1 MWCRVFRFWH
11 QNRQLRFGDLSLKIT
26 ATVSLFGTQNQ
37 AGFGLS
43 LVPQNRRR
51 EVGTRHASRSSGLL
65 RVEASRAR
73 IFNLTSR
80 LAEARRRMLHVA
92 PSQKLRRSQV
102 EDGRVDAMGCVEP
115 CYPYFTIFI
124 LLGPR
129 NIVVI

>member
-73 IFNLTSR
+73 IFNLASR
-80 LAEARRRMLHVA
+80 LAEARRRMLHVHHHR
-92 PSQKLRRSQV
+92 SCIGVKLKTDRSMRRAASNP
-102 EDGRVDAMGCVEP
+102 A
-115 CYPYFTIFI
+115 I
-124 LLGPR
+124 LTLPFSFY
-129 NIVVI
+129 